1 MTFLTYFALIACLF
15 ALAIGGLSMLAE
27 RGYQFD
33 LRRRSRRKGMDGR
46 QGGRREADRF
56 LVASK

>member
-15 ALAIGGLSMLAE
+15 ALVIGGLTILAE

-33 LRRRSRRKGMDGR
+33 LRRKSRRKGIDGR
-46 QGGRREADRF
+46 VGGRREDDR
-56 LVASK
+56 LLAASK